1 MLGIRA
7 HESRSPAAAQDR
19 LALHGR
25 VELAE
30 ISGSETFIHLA
41 RDDVRLVAQVPGVHN
56 LPLNE
61 PCTSI
66 CAGPRACTASIAS
79 GRLLFAPET

>member
-1 MLGIRA
+1 
-7 HESRSPAAAQDR
+7 
-19 LALHGR
+19 

-30 ISGSETFIHLA
+30 ISGSETFLHLA

-61 PCTSI
+61 PCTLYIRPTSLY
-66 CAGPRACTASIAS
+66 GFDRS
-79 GRLLFAPET
+79 GRLLFAPES